1 MSDVITVSGLYKCEI
16 TYLAPA
22 SISCPVMVTIAR
34 LVMVSPPS
42 DVRLYHGA
50 SDVTNTS
57 LGPVTEDS
65 EVSLRCVA
73 EGGRPAPDIY
83 WYLGEQRLVSDA
95 AVVVTRGDN
104 VTGGPMVTAASVTLL
119 ASRDL
124 LQASLRCKVANQAME
139 ASAMTASV
147 TLDISLRPLATR

>member
-1 MSDVITVSGLYKCEI
+1 MMSSGLYKCEI
-16 TYLAPA
+16 TYLAPV

-42 DVRLYHGA
+42 GVRLYHGA

-83 WYLGEQRLVSDA
+83 WYLGEQRLVSDSDQLM
-95 AVVVTRGDN
+95 VSRGDN
-104 VTGGPMVTAASVTLL
+104 GTGGGPLVTAASVTLP

-147 TLDISLRPLATR
+147 TLDISLRPMDTR